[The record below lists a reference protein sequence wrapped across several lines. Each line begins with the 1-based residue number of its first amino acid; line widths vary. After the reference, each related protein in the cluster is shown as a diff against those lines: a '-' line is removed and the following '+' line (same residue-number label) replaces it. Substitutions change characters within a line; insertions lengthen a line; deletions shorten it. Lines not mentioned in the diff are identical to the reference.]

1 MVGGKP
7 SQAERIVARS
17 MLTMR
22 EEESRRRA
30 WRWRLVSGILT
41 LGSMAAFVGFALAG
55 WVAALAFLTG
65 AVGGG
70 ATYIWILSTNAEAR
84 RSVALQVCDW
94 ERVERLANGVLDGP
108 PCVPSDLNEK

>member
-1 MVGGKP
+1 MVDGQP
-7 SQAERIVARS
+7 SLAERLIAQS

-22 EEESRRRA
+22 DEESRQRA
-30 WRWRLVSGILT
+30 WRWRLVSGLLA

-55 WVAALAFLTG
+55 WVAALGFLTG
-65 AVGGG
+65 AIGGG

-94 ERVERLANGVLDGP
+94 ERVERLANGECAEPGAVADRAT
-108 PCVPSDLNEK
+108 